1 VNWLNYHH
9 LLYFWTVA
17 REGSLASAADRLG
30 LTPSTL
36 STQIHTL
43 ERSLGVELFEKSG
56 RRLSLT
62 EMGRVAI
69 RYAEDIFTTGRE
81 LVDTMRGVAGNSLR
95 LHVGV
100 ADVVPK
106 LIAYRLL
113 APVLGRPSLRWACLE
128 GKVDALLAKLSA
140 HELDLVISDAP
151 VPPHTHTRAY
161 NHPLGQCGL
170 SFFAS
175 KQVASGLR
183 RRFPASLNDMAWL
196 LPTRNNSLRHSLDR
210 WFEANQVRPRIVGEF
225 EDSAL
230 LKVFAQ
236 QGLGCFAGP
245 TAIER
250 EICRQYQVAVIGR
263 ADIKEQFFAITM
275 QRKVSHPVVQA
286 LVESARKDL
295 LKPTA

>member
-1 VNWLNYHH
+1 MHWLNYHH

-36 STQIHTL
+36 STQVHAL

-62 EMGRVAI
+62 EMGRVAM
-69 RYAEDIFTTGRE
+69 RYADDIFTTGRE
-81 LVDTMRGVAGNSLR
+81 FVDTMRGVAGNSLR

-128 GKVDALLAKLSA
+128 GKVDALLTKLSA

-151 VPPHTHTRAY
+151 VPPHTHTRAF
-161 NHPLGQCGL
+161 NHPLGQCGV

-175 KQVASGLR
+175 QLLAKGLR
-183 RRFPASLNDMAWL
+183 GRFPASLNEMQWL
-196 LPTRNNSLRHSLDR
+196 LPTSNNSLRHSLDR
-210 WFEANQVRPRIVGEF
+210 WFEDHQIRPRIVGEF
-225 EDSAL
+225 DDSAL

-236 QGLGCFAGP
+236 QGLGGFAGP

-263 ADIKEQFFAITM
+263 ADIREQFFAITM
-275 QRKVSHPVVQA
+275 QRKVNHPVVQA

-295 LKPTA
+295 LRPTA